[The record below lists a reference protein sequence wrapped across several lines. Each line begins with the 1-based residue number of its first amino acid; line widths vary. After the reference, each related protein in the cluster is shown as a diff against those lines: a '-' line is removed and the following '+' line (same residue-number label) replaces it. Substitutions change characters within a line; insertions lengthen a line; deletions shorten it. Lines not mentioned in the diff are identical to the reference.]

1 MKTCGFC
8 FTYSGFFLYNLV
20 VLGVWD
26 FSGMCARLSLTFN
39 LNSSCGMT
47 DTSNSGSMANS
58 SCMRSNTCSD
68 RSLTE
73 DLPITNTWLK
83 NWDTTVQGQQ
93 STSEG
98 RWVLQIRNMNKKH
111 TPTQT
116 THTYWGNAR
125 FNGLHSPLEQ
135 HLGQVICLFIQV
147 LDQQRKRQ
155 RWHYNL
161 IVWTHLLV

>member
-93 STSEG
+93 STSG
-98 RWVLQIRNMNKKH
+98 RKMGFTNQKNEQKAY
-111 TPTQT
+111 
-116 THTYWGNAR
+116 THTDNTLTEAMHVSMVCTVLLSNILAKSYA
-125 FNGLHSPLEQ
+125 
-135 HLGQVICLFIQV
+135 CLF
-147 LDQQRKRQ
+147 RF
-155 RWHYNL
+155 
-161 IVWTHLLV
+161 